1 MDVSFVLMLAV
12 VCVIAIVMSF
22 GAVGL
27 TYLVE
32 LWKSKLMQSRKTK
45 TDPTV

>member
-22 GAVGL
+22 GALGL

-32 LWKSKLMQSRKTK
+32 SWKSRLTRSRKTK
-45 TDPTV
+45 TEPTV